1 MHGTIGTVTSGG
13 IRLHNLP
20 DEKRPVRRVL
30 AAIGFFLL
38 TFGSASIG
46 MGAAIALS
54 GASSGTSAPA
64 LNAADMAARN
74 NDGYLEEYARG
85 PGRGWFVLGQAP
97 CFAENNCA
105 RKVPTSKVLGVRQP
119 HLD

>member
-1 MHGTIGTVTSGG
+1 MHGTIGTINGRG
-13 IRLHNLP
+13 RRLHAP
-20 DEKRPVRRVL
+20 PGEKRPVLRVL

-54 GASSGTSAPA
+54 GTSFGTSRPTWNPA
-64 LNAADMAARN
+64 EAAVHN
-74 NDGYLEEYARG
+74 NDGYLEGYARG

-97 CFAENNCA
+97 PSS
-105 RKVPTSKVLGVRQP
+105 RP
-119 HLD
+119 